1 MGRARRLGAYG
12 SSHLKHYKSTRQNRL
27 NSRSKFNKKFKH
39 FSRVK
44 SYGGLSVM
52 PDKFDR
58 YTLEKIPIDSEFY
71 KEKVRQ
77 FEEFVTELERG
88 GDVEALWV
96 ALSNDYKAF
105 ITNHLGRV
113 LGLNRGAVKK
123 WKAMSKGDKLVYD
136 VLEEKPWT
144 KLLRVQVQTRFEE
157 YRDIMK
163 SVLARSSL
171 EVLHHSSILERLNPN
186 IENLDLYFAI
196 LNSVLEH
203 SLIKWSRNEVFT
215 NRHGK
220 PIRCEFVNVKE
231 SFCMASDPKR
241 LFLSH
246 EVRLGGELTHRND
259 VAMDKVADVW
269 GSVVASG

>member
-1 MGRARRLGAYG
+1 MGRARRMGAYG
-12 SSHLKHYKSTRQNRL
+12 SSHLKRYMSTRQNRL
-27 NSRSKFNKKFKH
+27 NSESKFNKKFKN
-39 FSRVK
+39 FSRVN

-52 PDKFDR
+52 PDRFDR
-58 YTLEKIPIDSEFY
+58 YTLEKISVDSEFY

-77 FEEFVTELERG
+77 FRELVLALERG

-105 ITNHLGRV
+105 ITNHMGRV
-113 LGLNRGAVKK
+113 LGLNRGAVKR
-123 WKAMSKGDKLVYD
+123 WRNMDGAQKLVYD

-144 KLLRVQVQTRFEE
+144 KSLRVQIQARFEE
-157 YRDIMK
+157 YRDILK
-163 SVLARSSL
+163 SMLARSSL
-171 EVLHHSSILERLNPN
+171 EVFHHSSVLERLNPE

-231 SFCMASDPKR
+231 SFCLASDAKR
-241 LFLSH
+241 LFRSG
-246 EVRLGGELTHRND
+246 EVRAGGELTHRND
-259 VAMDKVADVW
+259 VAMDEVADIW